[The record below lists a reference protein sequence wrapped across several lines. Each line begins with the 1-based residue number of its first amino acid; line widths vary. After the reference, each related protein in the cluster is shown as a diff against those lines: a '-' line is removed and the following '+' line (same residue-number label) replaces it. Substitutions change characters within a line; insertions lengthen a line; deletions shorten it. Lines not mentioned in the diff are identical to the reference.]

1 MSYKNRILQR
11 INSFNSKN
19 VFIANDFFDIAGYET
34 VRSTL
39 NRLVESGEIK
49 RIINGVY
56 YKPEYIELIGEYG
69 TPSVN
74 EVANALARKY
84 NWTIA
89 PSGNTALNLLGL
101 STQVP
106 AKWTYISD
114 GRYADF
120 SFGNTTIEFKRTSNS
135 DVSKMSKLTAMVIQA
150 VKAIGKNK
158 ITDEQIEYLR
168 EKLSDKEK
176 EGLLEEGKTTS
187 AWVYQILRKICE
199 V

>member
-1 MSYKNRILQR
+1 M
-11 INSFNSKN
+11 
-19 VFIANDFFDIAGYET
+19 
-34 VRSTL
+34 
-39 NRLVESGEIK
+39 
-49 RIINGVY
+49 
-56 YKPEYIELIGEYG
+56 IGEYG

-120 SFGNTTIEFKRTSNS
+120 SFGNTTIEFKRTSNR
-135 DVSKMSKLTAMVIQA
+135 DVSMMYNLTAMVIQA